1 MGQTYQVKQGDTL
14 SAIARRNNTS
24 VDAIAKLNGIA
35 DPDKIYSGQTL
46 KLPTSNS
53 AATTGNAATTPKHGA
68 NQTAMATSNKDCKSP
83 VGTCPFKNKDIA
95 LVPVRY
101 ALDEPFAPPQKQPH
115 PLPAGAGFVAPLKL
129 KESCYAL
136 RQLRDGWLY
145 VYDEKAKVLDEY
157 EVKDATFISQSKGSK
172 GHLLYPATHSLSLIY
187 SPQRWT
193 GRIKKEMEKNSG
205 LRSAWMQQVKLGS
218 FASTMKAAHCGLPDA
233 LDKVA
238 DLGMP
243 NNGFVLSCTPL
254 AKPAEEDK
262 QGIKLLVHKPAAS
275 PAAYKAG
282 MPDPQSA
289 MVVVLEDP
297 LADLA
302 DLSMKVNQLLAKRE
316 ALMGKDEKQ
325 RKANTHKLMMAEVT
339 RNLARVRLDEKEL
352 PASVSGNVAKVHA
365 FEEALD
371 DYLGDRY
378 LADMENMTAEPGMVR
393 FDSLMTKRA
402 DAKLKILREQYGFNP
417 SDKQVRQWKERA
429 AFQDEVNWS
438 GLHAFI
444 KQYQAPLNELAL
456 ALARAHEDLRN
467 GLTRLKADPLPL
479 GLDNC
484 TAEGQAY
491 LQTLF
496 AEAGQAL
503 SLSCSTEDNKKALE
517 KLLGEK
523 VNDNLLALAPYGFD
537 AALHKG
543 LSEQTVDNV
552 WLSTSSGD
560 MTALFGRTADLE
572 ALLGDDGLKQK
583 PWFQAAEAVIDAMKA
598 AATSLAKGAHAQIM
612 AAILPHAWK
621 NSLAGN
627 LRLVLLESLLGDQ
640 PLQVNSGYRMLS
652 KSFKQKALVITKQMA
667 AISSPPAGHNT
678 TVQAING
685 DLRSLQQKL
694 DALIAREMPMLVKLK
709 GDLYQQQARQYIGDY
724 LASVRSGVNQRI
736 TAMNERVPNLTT
748 FGGLVALLNLWNL
761 TVVMAGTAQNT
772 QSVGRLRANIQLGSA
787 FAWTGNAIAAL
798 YQGAAWGQLK
808 PLTVDGGKKALTA
821 LSIKAAIKEGEHTA
835 LVKTFSLRML
845 AFSGLGMAAAGAEL
859 WDTWQASKDPLIS
872 GIEKTLLRMK
882 AVVLFGQGGIFL
894 IQLAYLGVNS
904 LGFSSIAAICASW
917 MGIGFF
923 VLGAAYLVLAVLLN
937 IFRRS
942 DLEKWLRQ
950 STWGEQPAN
959 WSDEDELARFEVLV
973 NKPGASLSVV
983 RSAPQGWM
991 DTGRPQWQLQLSLPA
1006 HLRGQTI
1013 GLKVISQPIAKAGQ
1027 MIPARSK
1034 EELARYQVAM
1044 QPKTLETQRGRW
1056 DDLVY
1061 TLPLGVDINTAIKL
1075 ELGYLGGMVQQEF
1088 IFKGSSS
1095 SSGPITLA
1103 TSSGGLGTMP
1113 ALMVGKQ
1120 GNR

>member
-1 MGQTYQVKQGDTL
+1 MNTPNQAAQCA
-14 SAIARRNNTS
+14 SPNNS
-24 VDAIAKLNGIA
+24 
-35 DPDKIYSGQTL
+35 
-46 KLPTSNS
+46 
-53 AATTGNAATTPKHGA
+53 
-68 NQTAMATSNKDCKSP
+68 KSP
-83 VGTCPFKNKDIA
+83 AGVCPLKNKNIA
-95 LVPVRY
+95 IVPVRY
-101 ALDEPFAPPQKQPH
+101 ALDELFAPPQRQPH
-115 PLPAGAGFVAPLKL
+115 PLPAGAGFVAPLKF
-129 KESCYAL
+129 KESDYAL

-157 EVKDATFISQSKGSK
+157 EVKEATFISQSKGSK
-172 GHLLYPATHSLSLIY
+172 GHLLYPATHTLSLIY

-193 GRIKKEMEKNSG
+193 GRIKKEMEKSSG
-205 LRSAWMQQVKLGS
+205 LRSAWMRQAKLGS
-218 FASTMKAAHCGLPDA
+218 FASTMKAPHCGLPDS

-238 DLGMP
+238 DLGLS
-243 NNGFVLSCTPL
+243 NQGFVLSCTPL

-262 QGIKLLVHKPAAS
+262 QGIKLLAHKPAGS

-289 MVVVLEDP
+289 MVVALEDP

-302 DLSMKVNQLLAKRE
+302 DLSMTVNQLLAKRE
-316 ALMGKDEKQ
+316 ALMGKDEKL

-352 PASVSGNVAKVHA
+352 PASVRGNVAKTQA

-378 LADMENMTAEPGMVR
+378 LADTEKMTAEPGMVR
-393 FDSLMTKRA
+393 FDSSMTKRA

-417 SDKQVRQWKERA
+417 SHKQVSQWKERA

-438 GLHAFI
+438 GLNAFI
-444 KQYQAPLNELAL
+444 KQYQVPLNELEL
-456 ALARAHEDLRN
+456 ALGRAHEDLRN

-503 SLSCSTEDNKKALE
+503 SLSCSTEGNQKALA

-583 PWFQAAEAVIDAMKA
+583 PWFQAAETVIDAMKA
-598 AATSLAKGAHAQIM
+598 AGKSLAKGAHAQIM

-652 KSFKQKALVITKQMA
+652 NSFQQKIWLITKQMA
-667 AISSPPAGHNT
+667 SISSPPAGHNT

-694 DALIAREMPMLVKLK
+694 DTLIAREMPMLVKLK

-736 TAMNERVPNLTT
+736 TAMNERVPNLAT

-761 TVVMAGTAQNT
+761 TVVIGGTAQNA
-772 QSVGRLRANIQLGSA
+772 QSVGRLRANLQLGSA
-787 FAWTGNAIAAL
+787 FAWAGNAMAAL
-798 YQGAAWGQLK
+798 YQGAVWGQLR
-808 PLTVDGGKKALTA
+808 PLVAQDGSPLRS
-821 LSIKAAIKEGEHTA
+821 LSIKKAIKEGDHA
-835 LVKTFSLRML
+835 GLVKRFSLRML
-845 AFSGLGMAAAGAEL
+845 AFSGLGMVAAGVEM
-859 WDTWQASKDPLIS
+859 WDTLQASQDPLIS
-872 GIEKTLLRMK
+872 GMEKTLLQMK
-882 AVVLFGQGGIFL
+882 VGVLLGQGVIFGAQLFYL
-894 IQLAYLGVNS
+894 IGNGLG
-904 LGFSSIAAICASW
+904 GSSIAAICATW
-917 MGIGFF
+917 MGVGFF

-937 IFRRS
+937 IFKRS

-959 WSDEDELARFEVLV
+959 WSDEDELARFELLV
-973 NKPGASLSVV
+973 NKPGANLSVV

-1013 GLKVISQPIAKAGQ
+1013 GLSVIGQPLAKAGQ
-1027 MIPARSK
+1027 MVPAQPA
-1034 EELARYQVAM
+1034 EALATYLAAM
-1044 QPKTLETQRGRW
+1044 KPKVIETQRGRW
-1056 DDLVY
+1056 DELVY
-1061 TLPLGVDINTAIKL
+1061 TLPLGVDTDSAIKL
-1075 ELGYLGGMVQQEF
+1075 ELGYLGGMVQQEY
-1088 IFKGSSS
+1088 IFKGSSNS
-1095 SSGPITLA
+1095 CGPITLA
-1103 TSSGGLGTMP
+1103 TGSGGLGAMP
-1113 ALMVGKQ
+1113 VLMVGKQ

>member
-1 MGQTYQVKQGDTL
+1 MNTPNQAAQCA
-14 SAIARRNNTS
+14 SPNNS
-24 VDAIAKLNGIA
+24 
-35 DPDKIYSGQTL
+35 
-46 KLPTSNS
+46 
-53 AATTGNAATTPKHGA
+53 
-68 NQTAMATSNKDCKSP
+68 KSP
-83 VGTCPFKNKDIA
+83 AGVCPLKNKNIA
-95 LVPVRY
+95 IVPVRY
-101 ALDEPFAPPQKQPH
+101 ALDEPFAPLQRQPH
-115 PLPAGAGFVAPLKL
+115 PLPAGAGFVAPLKF
-129 KESCYAL
+129 KESGYAL

-157 EVKDATFISQSKGSK
+157 EVKEATFISQSKGSK
-172 GHLLYPATHSLSLIY
+172 GHLLYPATHTLSLIY

-193 GRIKKEMEKNSG
+193 GRIKKEMEKSSG
-205 LRSAWMQQVKLGS
+205 LRSAWMRQAKLGS
-218 FASTMKAAHCGLPDA
+218 FASTMKAPHCGLPDS

-238 DLGMP
+238 DLGLP
-243 NNGFVLSCTPL
+243 NQGFVLSCTPL

-262 QGIKLLVHKPAAS
+262 QGIKLLAHKPAGS

-289 MVVVLEDP
+289 MVVALEDP

-302 DLSMKVNQLLAKRE
+302 DLSMTVNQLLAKRE
-316 ALMGKDEKQ
+316 ALMGKDEKL

-339 RNLARVRLDEKEL
+339 RNLARVRLDEKDL
-352 PASVSGNVAKVHA
+352 PASVRGNVARTQA

-378 LADMENMTAEPGMVR
+378 LADTENMTAEPGVVS
-393 FDSLMTKRA
+393 FDSPMEKQA

-417 SDKQVRQWKERA
+417 SHKQVSQWKERA
-429 AFQDEVNWS
+429 AFQDEVNWT
-438 GLHAFI
+438 GLNAFI

-456 ALARAHEDLRN
+456 ALARAHEDLLN
-467 GLTRLKADPLPL
+467 GLTRLKANPLPL

-503 SLSCSTEDNKKALE
+503 SLSCSAEDNKKALE
-517 KLLGEK
+517 KLLAEK
-523 VNDNLLALAPYGFD
+523 VSDNLLALAPYGFD

-543 LSEQTVDNV
+543 LSEQTVDNA

-560 MTALFGRTADLE
+560 MAALFGRTADLE
-572 ALLGDDGLKQK
+572 ALLGDEKLKQK
-583 PWFQAAEAVIDAMKA
+583 PWFQTVEAVIDAMKEA
-598 AATSLAKGAHAQIM
+598 GKSLAKGAHAQIM

-640 PLQVNSGYRMLS
+640 PLQVNSGYRMLF
-652 KSFKQKALVITKQMA
+652 KSFQQRGWLIVKEMS
-667 AISSPPAGHNT
+667 AISSPPPGSNT
-678 TVQAING
+678 TVQAITG
-685 DLRSLQQKL
+685 QLQSLQQKL
-694 DALIAREMPMLVKLK
+694 DVLIAREMPMLVKLK

-736 TAMNERVPNLTT
+736 TAMNERVPNLAT

-761 TVVMAGTAQNT
+761 SVVIAGTAQNA
-772 QSVGRLRANIQLGSA
+772 QSVGRVRANIQLGSA

-808 PLTVDGGKKALTA
+808 PLVLEDGRL
-821 LSIKAAIKEGEHTA
+821 LRSLPIKEVIKDVDHGA

-859 WDTWQASKDPLIS
+859 WDTLQASKDPLIS
-872 GIEKTLLRMK
+872 DIEKTLLQMK
-882 AVVLFGQGGIFL
+882 VGVLGGQIVIFFAQFAQLGINGL
-894 IQLAYLGVNS
+894 LGY
-904 LGFSSIAAICASW
+904 SSIGAICATW

-923 VLGAAYLVLAVLLN
+923 VLGAAYLVVIVLLN
-937 IFRRS
+937 IFKTS
-942 DLEKWLRQ
+942 DLENWLRQ
-950 STWGEQPAN
+950 STWGKQPAG
-959 WSDEDELARFEVLV
+959 WSAEEELARFELLV

-983 RSAPQGWM
+983 RTPPQGWM

-1034 EELARYQVAM
+1034 EELDRYHVSM
-1044 QPKTLETQRGRW
+1044 QPKVIETLRGRW
-1056 DDLVY
+1056 DELVY
-1061 TLPLGVDINTAIKL
+1061 TLPLGVDTNSAIKL
-1075 ELGYLGGMVQQEF
+1075 ELGYLGGMIQREF

-1095 SSGPITLA
+1095 SSGPITLE
-1103 TSSGGLGTMP
+1103 TSSGGLGAMP

-1120 GNR
+1120 GNK

>member
-1 MGQTYQVKQGDTL
+1 MSTPNQ
-14 SAIARRNNTS
+14 
-24 VDAIAKLNGIA
+24 
-35 DPDKIYSGQTL
+35 
-46 KLPTSNS
+46 
-53 AATTGNAATTPKHGA
+53 AAGAAG
-68 NQTAMATSNKDCKSP
+68 NKDCKSP
-83 VGTCPFKNKDIA
+83 VGTCPFKNKEIA

-157 EVKDATFISQSKGSK
+157 EVKEATFISQGKGSK
-172 GHLLYPATHSLSLIY
+172 SHLLYPATHTLSLIY
-187 SPQRWT
+187 SPQRWS
-193 GRIKKEMEKNSG
+193 GRIRKEMEKNSG
-205 LRSAWMQQVKLGS
+205 LRSAWMRQVKLGS

-233 LDKVA
+233 LDQVA

-254 AKPAEEDK
+254 VKPTEEDK
-262 QGIKLLVHKPAAS
+262 QGIKLLVHKPAGS

-289 MVVVLEDP
+289 MVVALEDP

-316 ALMGKDEKQ
+316 ALMGKNEKL

-339 RNLARVRLDEKEL
+339 RNLTRVRLDEKEL
-352 PASVSGNVAKVHA
+352 PASVRGNVAKTHA
-365 FEEALD
+365 FEEVLD

-378 LADMENMTAEPGMVR
+378 LADIENMAAEPGVIR
-393 FDSLMTKRA
+393 RDSPLEKQA
-402 DAKLKILREQYGFNP
+402 EAKLKILREQYGFNP
-417 SDKQVRQWKERA
+417 SHKQVSQWKERA

-438 GLHAFI
+438 GLNAFI
-444 KQYQAPLNELAL
+444 KQYQMPLNELAL
-456 ALARAHEDLRN
+456 ALGRAHEDLRN

-503 SLSCSTEDNKKALE
+503 SLSCSTEGNKKALE

-537 AALHKG
+537 ATLHKG

-560 MTALFGRTADLE
+560 MSALFGRTADLE

-583 PWFQAAEAVIDAMKA
+583 PWFQTVEAVIDAMKA
-598 AATSLAKGAHAQIM
+598 AGKSLAKGAHAQIM

-627 LRLVLLESLLGDQ
+627 LRLVLLESLLGDK

-652 KSFKQKALVITKQMA
+652 KSFKQKVLVITKQMA

-685 DLRSLQQKL
+685 DLRSLQQQL

-709 GDLYQQQARQYIGDY
+709 GEHYQQQARQYIGDY

-761 TVVMAGTAQNT
+761 TVVMAGTAQNA
-772 QSVGRLRANIQLGSA
+772 QSVGRLRANLQLGSA

-798 YQGAAWGQLK
+798 YQGAVWGQLK
-808 PLTVDGGKKALTA
+808 PLVLEDGRLLRSLPIKKVIKDVDHG
-821 LSIKAAIKEGEHTA
+821 A

-845 AFSGLGMAAAGAEL
+845 AFSGLGMAAAGAEF
-859 WDTWQASKDPLIS
+859 WDTLQASKDPLIS
-872 GIEKTLLRMK
+872 GMEKTLLQMK
-882 AVVLFGQGGIFL
+882 VGILGGQFLIFLAQFGQLGINGL
-894 IQLAYLGVNS
+894 LGY
-904 LGFSSIAAICASW
+904 SSIAAICASW

-923 VLGAAYLVLAVLLN
+923 VLGAAYLVVTVLLN
-937 IFRRS
+937 IFKTS
-942 DLEKWLRQ
+942 DLEKWLLQ
-950 STWGEQPAN
+950 STWGKQPVG
-959 WSDEDELARFEVLV
+959 WSAEDELARFELLV

-983 RSAPQGWM
+983 RTPPQGWM

-1013 GLKVISQPIAKAGQ
+1013 GLKVISQPLAKAGQ
-1027 MIPARSK
+1027 MIAARTK

-1044 QPKTLETQRGRW
+1044 QPKTLEIQRGRW

-1088 IFKGSSS
+1088 MFKGSSS

-1120 GNR
+1120 GNK

>member
-115 PLPAGAGFVAPLKL
+115 PLSAGAGFVAPLKL

-218 FASTMKAAHCGLPDA
+218 FASIMKAAHCGLPDA

-289 MVVVLEDP
+289 MVVALEDP

-352 PASVSGNVAKVHA
+352 PASVRGNVARTHA

-393 FDSLMTKRA
+393 FDSPMTKRA

-417 SDKQVRQWKERA
+417 SHKQVSQWKERA
-429 AFQDEVNWS
+429 AFQDEVKWS
-438 GLHAFI
+438 SLNAFI
-444 KQYQAPLNELAL
+444 KQYQVPLNELDL
-456 ALARAHEDLRN
+456 ALVRAHEDLRN

-583 PWFQAAEAVIDAMKA
+583 PWFQTVEAVIDAMKA

-621 NSLAGN
+621 NNLAGN

-652 KSFKQKALVITKQMA
+652 NSFQQKVWLIAKQMV
-667 AISSPPAGHNT
+667 AISSPPPGHNT

-685 DLRSLQQKL
+685 NLHSLQQKL

-709 GDLYQQQARQYIGDY
+709 GELYQQQARQYIGDY

-736 TAMNERVPNLTT
+736 SAMNERVPNLTT

-761 TVVMAGTAQNT
+761 TVVMAATAQNA

-798 YQGAAWGQLK
+798 YQGVVWEQLK
-808 PLTVDGGKKALTA
+808 PLSRNGEPL
-821 LSIKAAIKEGEHTA
+821 LRMSLKEAGVGEHAA

-845 AFSGLGMAAAGAEL
+845 AFSGLGMAAAGAEF
-859 WDTWQASKDPLIS
+859 WDTLQASKDPLIS
-872 GIEKTLLRMK
+872 GIEKTLLQMK
-882 AVVLFGQGGIFL
+882 VGVLGGQFLIFL
-894 IQLAYLGVNS
+894 AQFAQLGINGLLGY
-904 LGFSSIAAICASW
+904 SSIAAICASW

-923 VLGAAYLVLAVLLN
+923 VLGAAYLVVTVLLN
-937 IFRRS
+937 IFKTS
-942 DLEKWLRQ
+942 DLEKWLLQ
-950 STWGEQPAN
+950 STWGNNPAG
-959 WSDEDELARFEVLV
+959 WSAEEELARFELLV

-1013 GLKVISQPIAKAGQ
+1013 GLKVISQPLAKAGQ
-1027 MIPARSK
+1027 MIPARTK
-1034 EELARYQVAM
+1034 EDVARYQVAM

-1056 DDLVY
+1056 DELVY
-1061 TLPLGVDINTAIKL
+1061 TLPLGVDINSAIKL

-1095 SSGPITLA
+1095 RSGPITLA

-1113 ALMVGKQ
+1113 ALLVGKQ